1 MGSNPIRPAIYFL
14 DQCVHLQGIILLSNE
29 QSSGGRRLHDPEKIK
44 SRLREQSLDPKNFDD
59 HLKAFD
65 WGMPPHSG
73 WGLGLDRLLAIITGV
88 DNIREVVLYP
98 RDPERLKP

>member
-1 MGSNPIRPAIYFL
+1 MEL
-14 DQCVHLQGIILLSNE
+14 
-29 QSSGGRRLHDPEKIK
+29 SSGGRRLHDPEKIK
-44 SRLREQSLDPKNFDD
+44 SRLKEQNLDPKNFED